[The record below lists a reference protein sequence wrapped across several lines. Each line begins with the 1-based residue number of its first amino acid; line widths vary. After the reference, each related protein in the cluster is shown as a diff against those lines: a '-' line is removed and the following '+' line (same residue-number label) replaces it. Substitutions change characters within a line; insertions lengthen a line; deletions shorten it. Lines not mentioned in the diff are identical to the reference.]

1 MSEFIRIQ
9 SKIDINV
16 TPGLQ
21 YDDHTNYD
29 SDLPNRLKVSP
40 SWPKAIV
47 HIKVGVDIYPAEI
60 REWETVKAL
69 EKSGVITVG
78 DAIEEPTEEKTKE
91 ATSLRVAME
100 KIEDASKK
108 APSNKKK
115 KKTTLEEAAE

>member
-47 HIKVGVDIYPAEI
+47 HIKAGVDIYPGEI
-60 REWETVKAL
+60 REWETIKAL

-78 DAIEEPTEEKTKE
+78 DSIEEPSEEKTKE
-91 ATSLRVAME
+91 ATSLRAAME
-100 KIEDASKK
+100 KIEESEKK
-108 APSNKKK
+108 APNNKKK
-115 KKTTLEEAAE
+115 KKATLEEAAE